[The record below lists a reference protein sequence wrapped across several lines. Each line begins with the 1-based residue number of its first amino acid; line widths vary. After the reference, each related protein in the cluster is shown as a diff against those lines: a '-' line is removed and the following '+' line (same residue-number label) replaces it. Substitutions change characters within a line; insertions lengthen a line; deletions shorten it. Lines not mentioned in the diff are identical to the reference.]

1 MDVISDIFN
10 DVKKCDKIE
19 KDRKY
24 FNPQNTRAS
33 AIKNMLIAGCSIEE
47 IVYITD
53 SPLSQL
59 VKYLPADIIIKNGA
73 RKWKTKTGGKY
84 KHPIKKMVDI

>member
-1 MDVISDIFN
+1 
-10 DVKKCDKIE
+10 
-19 KDRKY
+19 
-24 FNPQNTRAS
+24 
-33 AIKNMLIAGCSIEE
+33 MLIAGCSIEE

-73 RKWKTKTGGKY
+73 RKWKTKAGGK
-84 KHPIKKMVDI
+84 I